1 MEILNKVGRL
11 SAQEMLEKIEKAA
24 LINYGLH
31 RYPVK
36 EYFSGNPGKRI
47 VASLDNADTDHVL
60 LEILRENPDKIFEGI
75 EIAAELSGTSDKVL
89 HIPDE
94 ETELMDSLKI
104 LAQKYDVA
112 LISGIVDVRIEQ
124 ECIYLH
130 IVSAKELADVFYDCY
145 IPGIYV
151 SVNGNKLCK
160 EY

>member
-94 ETELMDSLKI
+94 ETD
-104 LAQKYDVA
+104 
-112 LISGIVDVRIEQ
+112 
-124 ECIYLH
+124 
-130 IVSAKELADVFYDCY
+130 
-145 IPGIYV
+145 
-151 SVNGNKLCK
+151 
-160 EY
+160 

>member
-60 LEILRENPDKIFEGI
+60 LEILREILTKFLRELKLRQNYPEPAIRYFIFR
-75 EIAAELSGTSDKVL
+75 TKR
-89 HIPDE
+89 
-94 ETELMDSLKI
+94 
-104 LAQKYDVA
+104 Q
-112 LISGIVDVRIEQ
+112 
-124 ECIYLH
+124 
-130 IVSAKELADVFYDCY
+130 
-145 IPGIYV
+145 
-151 SVNGNKLCK
+151 N
-160 EY
+160 